1 MKKASL
7 LVALFILF
15 LFACNREKKQ
25 SFLSTDNIRTQIF
38 SIDPSKENRINGTRG
53 GIFTIPAG
61 AFEGMGG
68 SNSKGSNDDSNKR
81 KGTGNRQNQK
91 RYQPDF

>member
-1 MKKASL
+1 MYLIPIFRIFVTNFNST
-7 LVALFILF
+7 LF
-15 LFACNREKKQ
+15 LFYINVFFYA
-25 SFLSTDNIRTQIF
+25 IRNMFPLLFALGRRVPVLGDIL
-38 SIDPSKENRINGTRG
+38 
-53 GIFTIPAG
+53 G

>member
-1 MKKASL
+1 MFPL
-7 LVALFILF
+7 
-15 LFACNREKKQ
+15 LFALGRRVPV
-25 SFLSTDNIRTQIF
+25 LGDIL
-38 SIDPSKENRINGTRG
+38 
-53 GIFTIPAG
+53 G